1 MISRSHACAICISK
15 SHAFAPRMLLLI
27 LAAEARVGAK
37 PGLWTLDWTVDWTL
51 DCILDCIL
59 DRILDLTSYDR
70 THAPEGMSEV
80 AISLSQW
87 MPMGT

>member
-1 MISRSHACAICISK
+1 M
-15 SHAFAPRMLLLI
+15 
-27 LAAEARVGAK
+27 
-37 PGLWTLDWTVDWTL
+37 DWTL

-59 DRILDLTSYDR
+59 DRILDFTG
-70 THAPEGMSEV
+70 PEGMSEV